1 LCPGAGR
8 EYIRLVTLLAL
19 ARGPLRSAAPYD
31 PGPSVAELEHRCGVR
46 GLVKLNWNEDLF
58 GLLPGVA
65 DAVTRELARAPFYPE
80 HAYSAF
86 RERVAQWAGADP
98 AMVVPAHGIQSLVL
112 AVASVFLEPGDR
124 VVLAEPTYGLYRRA
138 CSAAGAEVRAVPV
151 LGYRLDVAAMAEAAR
166 DAKLVFVCD
175 PNNPTGDALSP
186 AEWRQF
192 LDRLPPRC
200 LAVVD
205 EAYADYMADERRPDR
220 LGDVWSG
227 RPVVV
232 LRTFSKL
239 FGIAGLRLGYGL
251 VHPDLVP
258 CFDAVQE
265 PFNINRL
272 ALAAGT
278 ALLADREAV
287 RQRRREVALARDR
300 FARALADLGIR
311 TWPSQANFI
320 LAEPGGD
327 DLAWQEGLIRRGFL
341 VRPGS
346 DFGLPGHLRIT
357 VGPDELMDGVL
368 TALRSVRD
376 ELRSATSAGSGTR
389 STDPRPSG

>member
-1 LCPGAGR
+1 MR
-8 EYIRLVTLLAL
+8 DLLAL

-31 PGPSVAELEHRCGVR
+31 PGPSVAELEDRFGVR

-65 DAVTRELARAPFYPE
+65 DAVSRELARASLYPE
-80 HAYSAF
+80 QAYSAF
-86 RERVAQWAGADP
+86 RERVAEWTGADP
-98 AMVVPAHGIQSLVL
+98 AMIVPAHGIQALVL

-124 VVLAEPTYGLYRRA
+124 VVLPEPTYGLYRTA
-138 CSAAGAEVRAVPV
+138 CSAAGAEALVVPV
-151 LGYRLDVAAMAEAAR
+151 RGYRLDLAAMAEAAR
-166 DAKLVFVCD
+166 GAKLVFVCD
-175 PNNPTGDALSP
+175 PNNPTGDAVSP

-192 LDRLPPRC
+192 LDWLPPGC

-205 EAYADYMADERRPDR
+205 EAYADYMAADQRPDR
-220 LGDVWSG
+220 VGDVWSG

-239 FGIAGLRLGYGL
+239 YGIAGLRLGYGL

-265 PFNINRL
+265 PFNVNRM

-278 ALLADREAV
+278 ALLADPEAV
-287 RQRRREVALARDR
+287 EQRRREVVRARER
-300 FARALADLGIR
+300 FARALADMSIR
-311 TWPSQANFI
+311 TWPSQANFV

-327 DLAWQEGLIRRGFL
+327 DRAWQAGLIGRGFL

-346 DFGLPGHLRIT
+346 DFGLAGHLRIT
-357 VGPDELMDGVL
+357 VGPSDLMDDVL
-368 TALRSVRD
+368 AALRSVRD
-376 ELRSATSAGSGTR
+376 ELRSATSA
-389 STDPRPSG
+389 